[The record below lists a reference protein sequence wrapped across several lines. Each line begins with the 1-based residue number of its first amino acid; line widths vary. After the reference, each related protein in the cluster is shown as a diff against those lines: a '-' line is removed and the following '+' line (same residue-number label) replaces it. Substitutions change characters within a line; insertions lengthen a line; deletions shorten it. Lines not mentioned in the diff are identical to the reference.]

1 VTTSDYQ
8 IENATGRTVRL
19 DFNDAL
25 MALATCNSGAVEP
38 AAPIAGMLWLDTSVL
53 PNGQV
58 RQRNQSNT
66 GWVPIVGVPIAATN
80 AQVIAGTDDAAF
92 VTPAGYTAKLDAIPD
107 WQAFN
112 HIVNGAMQVSQ
123 ENGDNTLPIVTS
135 GNVYPADQWVV
146 TSSSAPTYAQITAQ
160 RQAIA
165 TPRGSPYRLR
175 IAVTVAKT
183 VLAASD
189 YLSFWQPIEGLRVDT
204 LGWGAAGAKRVIVRF
219 GFRGPAGTYSVGVR
233 TYTTPY
239 RSYCV
244 PFTISAAQANTDT
257 EQTFSIPGDITGTW
271 PITTAGSIILWIT
284 VAAGTTFLGA
294 SSVWQTGN
302 YIGATGMSNGLATVN
317 NVFNLFDVGFYVDE
331 RQSGVAPR
339 WMLPPF
345 DEDLRDCQRYY
356 VKDCRTM
363 YSGSVTSGGAYY
375 ATIGSL
381 PVEMRISTP
390 TIDATNVTASAF
402 PAAAGTVALIALPSS
417 TGSPFKLRENRTA
430 NATAQPAL
438 FVSNCNISAR
448 M

>member
-1 VTTSDYQ
+1 MTTHDYQ
-8 IENATGRTVRL
+8 IENATGRNVRL

-58 RQRNQSNT
+58 KQRNQSNT
-66 GWVPIVGVPIAATN
+66 GWVPMVGVPTAATN

-92 VTPAGYTAKLDAIPD
+92 VTPAGYTAKLDTIPD

-112 HIVNGAMQVSQ
+112 HIVNGAMRISQ
-123 ENGDNTLPIVTS
+123 ENDNNVISLSTS
-135 GNVYPADQWVV
+135 GNYYAADQWLV
-146 TSSSAPTYAQITAQ
+146 TLSSASGATVTAN
-160 RQAIA
+160 RHAFS
-165 TPRGSPYRLR
+165 TPRGSSHRLR
-175 IAVTVAKT
+175 INVTVAKA
-183 VLAASD
+183 VLAAGD

-317 NVFNLFDVGFYVDE
+317 NEFNLFDVGFYVDE

-363 YSGSVTSGGAYY
+363 YSGSVTSGLVYY
-375 ATIGSL
+375 AAIGSL

-390 TIDATNVTASAF
+390 TIDATNVAASAF
-402 PAAAGTVALIALPSS
+402 PTTAGTVALIALPSS

-430 NATAQPAL
+430 NATAQPAQ